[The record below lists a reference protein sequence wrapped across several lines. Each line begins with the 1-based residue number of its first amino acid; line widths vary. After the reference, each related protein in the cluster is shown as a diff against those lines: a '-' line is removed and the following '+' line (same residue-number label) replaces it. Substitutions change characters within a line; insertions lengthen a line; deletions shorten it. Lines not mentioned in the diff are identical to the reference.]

1 MADLRSTS
9 STGKMLSRRGFLVGI
24 GLAGASAVL
33 VTACSSGGGGA
44 ASTPAAGSAPA
55 QAAPAAAGATPT
67 TATTSSQS
75 QPNATAAPASAGQIT
90 LNWFLPLS
98 AAPEIAIWTQFVDR
112 FQKANLNIVI
122 KGSYESWGNYWTKLQ
137 TVMAGGAIPDVI
149 WLHYTRV
156 AEWASKDVMRPLD
169 DNLATDKIEPKQ
181 FVFDDAMVYKGH
193 MYAIPKDNGVNAL
206 WFNKDR
212 FEKASVPLP
221 TFTYKWEDW
230 LTGMKKL
237 TVDKNG
243 KSADQSGFDP
253 MNIAKWGTV
262 QPQATSPRGEG
273 FYIWFYSMGG
283 KLYNDDMTQTLIDQP
298 ESVQAL
304 QFMADLV
311 VKEHV
316 APPPGAISQPGD
328 PFLNGLVATT
338 WAHHAEEFYWHE
350 QKTTFKL
357 DEVYYPQ
364 GQGGVVISGGTT
376 GFAIPKQSKYPDQA
390 WVLTKFMTGKEQQAI
405 IIKQHRWAAGLRDM
419 VPEQYDPSY
428 NTANY
433 VPCHVDPLT
442 GKGPQAVAAPS
453 PAALA
458 QIEQVW
464 SSVLDPVWLGK
475 AQAKDVVGD
484 LKKQIDQLLQQKT
497 QI

>member
-1 MADLRSTS
+1 MEAMERASRASSRSALTRRRFITVAGVLS
-9 STGKMLSRRGFLVGI
+9 VSGLLVACGGSPSAPSGGNAPTAAATGSAPTPTP
-24 GLAGASAVL
+24 AGASQ
-33 VTACSSGGGGA
+33 
-44 ASTPAAGSAPA
+44 PA
-55 QAAPAAAGATPT
+55 
-67 TATTSSQS
+67 
-75 QPNATAAPASAGQIT
+75 PNATAAPAGGSQIA

-112 FQKANLNIVI
+112 FQKANPNITI
-122 KGSYESWGNYWTKLQ
+122 KGSYESWNNYWTKLQ

-169 DNLATDKIEPKQ
+169 ANLQSDKIEPKQ
-181 FVFDDAMVYKGH
+181 YVFNDAMVYKGH

-206 WFNKDR
+206 WFNKDW
-212 FEKASVPLP
+212 FAKANVPLP
-221 TFTYKWEDW
+221 SFTYKWDDW
-230 LTGMKKL
+230 LTAMKAL
-237 TVDKNG
+237 TVDKSG
-243 KSADQSGFDP
+243 KTADQAGFDP
-253 MNIAKWGTV
+253 ANIAKWGTV

-273 FYIWFYSMGG
+273 FYIWFTSMGG
-283 KLYNDDMTQTLIDQP
+283 KLYNEDQTQCLIDQP
-298 ESVQAL
+298 ESIEAL
-304 QFMADLV
+304 QFIADLV
-311 VKEHV
+311 VKHHV

-338 WAHHAEEFYWHE
+338 WAHHAEEFFWHE
-350 QKTTFKL
+350 QKVAFKI

-364 GQGGVVISGGTT
+364 GNGGLVLSGGTT

-390 WVLTKFMTGKEQQAI
+390 WILTKFMTGEDQQRI
-405 IIKQHRWAAGLRDM
+405 IIKQHRWAAGLRAL

-428 NTANY
+428 NTPNY

-453 PAALA
+453 PPALA

-464 SSVLDPVWLGK
+464 ASALDPVWLGK
-475 AQAKDVVGD
+475 AQAKDVVPD